1 MLVAHAEGIE
11 GGRGV
16 PGVVVVIDVIRAFTV
31 SAWALAGG
39 ASECRLVDTVAE
51 AVALAA
57 AIPGAVLSAEEDGLP
72 VAGIPISN
80 SPSMVR
86 GIDLQGRVLVMRSSA
101 GTRGVAAA
109 DSAAHVLCAA
119 LVNATATAR
128 YLLWRNP
135 ELVTLVATGASDG
148 YPEDRACADLLAGL
162 LLGRRPPPLEHLL
175 APLRVTGRYR
185 RLAMGRQPGFPA
197 EDLELC
203 LALDTFDFAMESVGG
218 RLVKAF
224 SPPQPGAIGRA
235 DSHAG

>member
-1 MLVAHAEGIE
+1 VIVAHAAGIE

-57 AIPGAVLSAEEDGLP
+57 AIPGSVLSAEEDGLP

-86 GIDLQGRVLVMRSSA
+86 GADVRGRVLVMRSSA
-101 GTRGVAAA
+101 GTRGAVACDRAE
-109 DSAAHVLCAA
+109 HVLCAA
-119 LVNATATAR
+119 LVNASATAR
-128 YLLWRNP
+128 YLRWRSP
-135 ELVTLVATGASDG
+135 EQVTLVATGAGDG
-148 YPEDRACADLLAGL
+148 YPEDRACAELLADL
-162 LLGRRPPPLEHLL
+162 LLGRRPPPLDHLL

-185 RLAMGRQPGFPA
+185 RLAQGAHPGFPA
-197 EDLELC
+197 EDLQLC

-218 RLVKAF
+218 RLV
-224 SPPQPGAIGRA
+224 PVTP
-235 DSHAG
+235 DAG